1 MPMTEN
7 VRAIIDALSEL
18 VAQHIKLARVELK
31 EDARELGG
39 QVAKI
44 AAFVPLIAMGYAL
57 LCVALALFLRRFVPL
72 DAAFLIVAA
81 VNLAG
86 GAVGILLAVRRLKEA
101 KVLSGTRDELQAS
114 ALALR
119 TEGQLVAG
127 THEVGR

>member
-1 MPMTEN
+1 MPMAEHL
-7 VRAIIDALSEL
+7 RAIIDALSEL

-44 AAFVPLIAMGYAL
+44 AAFVPLIVMGYAL
-57 LCVALALFLRRFVPL
+57 LCVALALFLRRFVPI

-81 VNLAG
+81 SNLAG
-86 GAVGILLAVRRLKEA
+86 GGLGILLAVRRLKER
-101 KVLSGTRDELQAS
+101 KVLSGTRDELQAT
-114 ALALR
+114 ALVLR